1 MGTYISNS
9 IQFKIKSY
17 IRLAELTDPSD
28 KETRQRYVDKAT
40 ELLEAEPTFNETH
53 YDDAWKDD
61 YRVGLIEEYLK
72 GKSKVCIFQIWSD
85 VFHDGKKCPPKIS
98 RKDSNEIAKIL
109 VDALRWERGY
119 AEKFPGIG
127 QQKAFIKRTSA

>member
-9 IQFKIKSY
+9 VQFKIKSY

-28 KETRQRYVDKAT
+28 KETRQRYVDKAIN
-40 ELLEAEPTFNETH
+40 LLEEEPTFNETH
-53 YDDAWKDD
+53 YDDVYKDD

-72 GKSKVCIFQIWSD
+72 GKNKVCIFQIWRD

-98 RKDSNEIAKIL
+98 RKDSMEIAKML
-109 VDALRWERGY
+109 VNALGWDRGY
-119 AEKFPGIG
+119 AEEFPEIG
-127 QQKAFIKRTSA
+127 KQKAFVKRTDA